1 MVNAKIIHP
10 FYEQANIKFNFLKF
24 WPFLLAYSVFKR
36 NSIWRIRKIVQIIL
50 ILTIS
55 ILMKDLHIL
64 HLKGMTFLKT
74 TFLRGLHPEYLSS
87 IEFHQLTKVL
97 LMRWRENRN
106 TTSLVTPKANRDPIR
121 QIISLTMMIPTIRT
135 LMWRTIL

>member
-24 WPFLLAYSVFKR
+24 WPFLLAYSVFKI

-74 TFLRGLHPEYLSS
+74 TFLRGLHPEY
-87 IEFHQLTKVL
+87 
-97 LMRWRENRN
+97 
-106 TTSLVTPKANRDPIR
+106 
-121 QIISLTMMIPTIRT
+121 
-135 LMWRTIL
+135 